1 MPTKANKGEW
11 SEFYAFLKI
20 LSDRKLPAADS
31 NLSVMPWKFFIF
43 HKIIREELPGEKKFY
58 DIEWTPLGQVRV
70 LDNNKDLLYIF
81 DDLDLPIKTQKIFES
96 IKNAGKWTFYI
107 EEAWNLMN
115 ELSCTKIKA
124 SWTRKEDIVW
134 IIDDRI
140 SQISAELGFSIKSM
154 IGGSSTL
161 LNAWD
166 TTNFVFKIE
175 GFRWNKE
182 DINKIQWRSKIR
194 DRVSKIKE
202 MWWELIFIKPKNPIF
217 SGNLRKID
225 TVFWKIIANML
236 LDFYSGNGSKI
247 SDLTKK
253 LSESTTLWDFWFS
266 ANDYD
271 YKIKNFL
278 DAVAL
283 WMVPWKEWDG
293 ISIAQWGY
301 IVVKENGEVICYH
314 LYNRDEF
321 RTYLF
326 ENTKFE
332 TASSSRH
339 GFGSIYEDWW
349 ELFIN
354 LNLQVRF

>member
-1 MPTKANKGEW
+1 MQIKWNKGEW

-31 NLSVMPWKFFIF
+31 NLSIMPEKFFIF
-43 HKIIREELPGEKKFY
+43 HKVIREELLGEKRFY
-58 DIEWTPLGQVRV
+58 DIEWVPVNQVRI
-70 LDNNKDLLYIF
+70 LDNNQKLLYVF
-81 DDLDLPIKTQKIFES
+81 NDVELSKKTQKIFES
-96 IKNAGKWTFYI
+96 IKNAGKWTFHI
-107 EEAWNLMN
+107 DEAWKLMS

-124 SWTRKEDIVW
+124 SWTRKEDIIW

-140 SQISAELGFSIKSM
+140 SQIPAELGFSIKSM

-166 TTNFVFKIE
+166 TTNFVFKIQ
-175 GFRWNKE
+175 GFQWNKE
-182 DINKIQWRSKIR
+182 DINKIDWRSKIR
-194 DRVSKIKE
+194 DRVKKIKE
-202 MWWELIFIKPKNPIF
+202 MWWELIFLKPKNPIF

-225 TVFWKIIANML
+225 TVFWKMIANML
-236 LDFYSGNGSKI
+236 VDFYSWNGSKL
-247 SDLTKK
+247 SELTKK
-253 LSESTTLWDFWFS
+253 LSESTVLEDFWFS
-266 ANDYD
+266 GNDYE
-271 YKIKNFL
+271 YKVKNFL

-283 WMVPWKEWDG
+283 WMVPWKEWDW

-301 IVVKENGEVICYH
+301 IVVKEDGEVICYH

-321 RTYLF
+321 RAYLF

-339 GFGSIYEDWW
+339 GFGSIYEDWG
-349 ELFIN
+349 ELYLS
-354 LNLQVRF
+354 LNLQIRF